1 MTKLTPFVAAIDPGT
16 NTGLAIWSRAD
27 DRIIHWCKKDFVTA
41 IEFIENTFGGRKGD
55 VRIFV
60 EHPGRFV
67 YARNA
72 DMMSS
77 VREDLIS
84 KAGGNRREGELLAKM
99 LIAKGFD
106 VRLVPP
112 VRETKWDQKRFE
124 LFTRS
129 RKRAT
134 QDERDAVRLA
144 VYYANKK

>member
-1 MTKLTPFVAAIDPGT
+1 M
-16 NTGLAIWSRAD
+16 
-27 DRIIHWCKKDFVTA
+27 DRNEL
-41 IEFIENTFGGRKGD
+41 IEK
-55 VRIFV
+55 
-60 EHPGRFV
+60 
-67 YARNA
+67 
-72 DMMSS
+72 
-77 VREDLIS
+77 
-84 KAGGNRREGELLAKM
+84 AKM